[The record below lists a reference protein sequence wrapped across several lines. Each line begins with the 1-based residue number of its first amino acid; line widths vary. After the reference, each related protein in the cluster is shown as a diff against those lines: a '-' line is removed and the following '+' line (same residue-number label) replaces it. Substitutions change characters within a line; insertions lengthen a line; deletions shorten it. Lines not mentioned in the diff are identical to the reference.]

1 MNDTTKKI
9 IDFLKNMKYDRL
21 PPTTQNHATRA
32 IIDATG
38 CILAGI
44 DTPVGQGIGRVGV
57 KFPHPEG
64 STIIGTSADISPFIA
79 AMANS
84 FRANALD
91 GDDGHRASRLHA
103 GGVIIPATMAAC
115 EQKDCSGARFIEAV
129 VLGYELGHRAGIV
142 SQKDNTYFG
151 SAYGA
156 TYGAAAAAAHILGLS
171 PDETISA
178 LGICEMHA
186 PNCLLMGWI
195 TSRRIPM
202 IKEGMGWSAA
212 TGLMAAYLAQEG
224 VTGTLTLYADAK
236 EISRIDRL
244 GQDYELERNYYKPF
258 PSCRWSHS
266 PLESLLKLMR
276 DHSLTAEQVFRIRVR
291 TFDKAARL
299 DNPEPRTAEDAQYS
313 IPFILATAVLE
324 GDFAPKHHHE
334 RYLFNETV
342 LSLSRKVE
350 VICDSELNRQY
361 PDYIISEVEVETL
374 DGKKYSLENK
384 IVLGDWVKPLS
395 DQQIDDKFRKFTDG
409 VIALE
414 QANDVLTR
422 IKELATH
429 KSAKG
434 FVSILHE
441 YASKQHGTGE

>member
-1 MNDTTKKI
+1 MTEI
-9 IDFLKNMKYDRL
+9 SLKMIHFIRGMKYDRL
-21 PPTTQNHATRA
+21 PATTRAHATRA
-32 IIDATG
+32 LIDALG
-38 CILAGI
+38 CMLAGI
-44 DTPVGQGIGRVGV
+44 DTPVGQGVGRVGL

-64 STIIGTSADISPFIA
+64 STIIGTSTDISPFIA

-103 GGVIIPATMAAC
+103 GGVIIPTALAAC
-115 EQKDCSGARFIEAV
+115 EQRDCSGDRFMEAL

-142 SQKDNTYFG
+142 SQRDTAYFG

-171 PDETISA
+171 AEETLSA

-224 VTGTLTLYADAK
+224 VTGTLTIYEDAG

-244 GQDYELERNYYKPF
+244 GQDFELEKNYYKPF

-266 PLESLLKLMR
+266 PLESLLGLIR
-276 DHSLTAEQVFRIRVR
+276 DHSLTADQVRRIRVR
-291 TFDKAARL
+291 TFDRAARL
-299 DNPEPRTAEDAQYS
+299 DNPRPRTAEDAQYS
-313 IPFILATAVLE
+313 IRFVLATALLE
-324 GDFAPKHHHE
+324 GDFGPRHQRE
-334 RYLFNETV
+334 QYLFDERILG
-342 LSLSRKVE
+342 LSKRIE
-350 VICDSELNRQY
+350 VIQDPELEPLY
-361 PDYIISEVEVETL
+361 PDYIISVLEVETL
-374 DGKKYSLENK
+374 GGKKYSRENK
-384 IVLGDWVKPLS
+384 IVLGDWPRPLS
-395 DQQIDDKFRKFTDG
+395 DQQIADKFRKFTEG
-409 VIALE
+409 LMSPK
-414 QANDVLTR
+414 QADDLLDR
-422 IKELATH
+422 IRGLPGSG
-429 KSAKG
+429 SAKDL
-434 FVSILHE
+434 VSFLHRC
-441 YASKQHGTGE
+441 AGKTA

>member
-1 MNDTTKKI
+1 MSETSEKI
-9 IDFLKNMKYDRL
+9 IDFIKGMKYNRL
-21 PPTTQNHATRA
+21 PGTTQHHAIRA

-38 CILAGI
+38 CMLAGI
-44 DTPVGQGIGRVGV
+44 ETPVGQGVGRVAI
-57 KFPHPEG
+57 KFPHPGG
-64 STIIGTSADISPFIA
+64 STIIGTSTDISPFIA

-103 GGVIIPATMAAC
+103 GGVIIPAAMAAC
-115 EQKDCSGARFIEAV
+115 EQRDCGGDRFIEAV

-142 SQKDNTYFG
+142 SQKGNAYFG
-151 SAYGA
+151 SAYGD
-156 TYGAAAAAAHILGLS
+156 TYGAAAAAAHILRLL
-171 PDETISA
+171 PEETVSA

-212 TGLMAAYLAQEG
+212 TGLMAACLAQEG
-224 VTGTLTLYADAK
+224 VTGTLTLYEDAK

-244 GQDYELERNYYKPF
+244 GQEYEVEKNYYKPY

-266 PLESLLKLMR
+266 PLESLLDLMKEYPLDADR
-276 DHSLTAEQVFRIRVR
+276 ISKIRVK

-313 IPFILATAVLE
+313 IPFVLATAILE
-324 GDFAPKHHHE
+324 GDFGPNHQRE
-334 RYLFNETV
+334 RYLFNERV

-350 VICDSELNRQY
+350 VICDPELNRQY
-361 PDYIISEVEVETL
+361 PDYIISVLEVETQ
-374 DGKKYSLENK
+374 DGKKYSKENR
-384 IVLGDWVKPLS
+384 IVIGDWVKPLS
-395 DQQIDDKFRKFTDG
+395 DQQIDDKFRKFTEG
-409 VIALE
+409 VITRG
-414 QANDVLTR
+414 QANDLLAR
-422 IKELATH
+422 IKGLATS

-434 FVSILHE
+434 FVTILHE
-441 YASKQHGTGE
+441 YASKAHGI

>member
-1 MNDTTKKI
+1 MNDTETTRRI
-9 IDFLKNMKYDRL
+9 INFINNMRYDRL
-21 PPTTQNHATRA
+21 PPAIQNQGARA

-38 CILAGI
+38 CLLAGI
-44 DTPVGQGIGRVGV
+44 HTPVGKGVGRVGV
-57 KFPHPEG
+57 KFPQPGG
-64 STIIGTSADISPFIA
+64 STLIGTSTNISPFIA

-91 GDDGHRASRLHA
+91 GDDGHRVSRLHA
-103 GGVIIPATMAAC
+103 GGVIIPAAMAAC

-142 SQKDNTYFG
+142 SQKDKAYLG

-171 PDETISA
+171 PEETVSA

-195 TSRRIPM
+195 TSRHIPM

-212 TGLMAAYLAQEG
+212 TGLMAAYLAEEG
-224 VTGTLTLYADAK
+224 VTGTLTLYEDAK

-266 PLESLLKLMR
+266 PLESLLELIR
-276 DHSLTAEQVFRIRVR
+276 ESSLTAEQVLRIKVR

-313 IPFILATAVLE
+313 IPFVLATALLE
-324 GDFAPKHHHE
+324 GDFAPKHHDE
-334 RYLFNETV
+334 RYLFDERI

-350 VICDSELNRQY
+350 VICDPELNRLY
-361 PDYIISEVEVETL
+361 PDYIVSVLEVETFV
-374 DGKKYSLENK
+374 GRKYLRENK
-384 IVLGDWVKPLS
+384 MVLGDWLKPLS

-409 VIALE
+409 VITLE
-414 QANDVLTR
+414 QANDILTR
-422 IKELATH
+422 IKELPTNQ
-429 KSAKG
+429 SAKG

-441 YASKQHGTGE
+441 YACKQS

>member
-1 MNDTTKKI
+1 MSETSEKI
-9 IDFLKNMKYDRL
+9 IDFIKGMRYDRL
-21 PPTTQNHATRA
+21 PGTTQRHAVRA

-38 CILAGI
+38 CMLAGI
-44 DTPVGQGIGRVGV
+44 ETPVGQGVGRVGI
-57 KFPHPEG
+57 KFPHPGG
-64 STIIGTSADISPFIA
+64 STLIGTSTDISPFIA

-103 GGVIIPATMAAC
+103 GGVIIPAALAAC
-115 EQKDCSGARFIEAV
+115 EQRDCDGDRFIEAV
-129 VLGYELGHRAGIV
+129 VLGYELGHRAGII
-142 SQKDNTYFG
+142 SQKDNVYFG

-156 TYGAAAAAAHILGLS
+156 TYGAAAAAAHILRLS
-171 PDETISA
+171 PEETVSA

-212 TGLMAAYLAQEG
+212 TGLMAVYLAQEG
-224 VTGTLTLYADAK
+224 VTGTLTLYEDAK

-244 GQDYELERNYYKPF
+244 GQEYEVEKNYYKPY

-266 PLESLLKLMR
+266 PLESLLDLMKEYPLDADR
-276 DHSLTAEQVFRIRVR
+276 ISKIRVK

-299 DNPEPRTAEDAQYS
+299 DTPEPRTAEDAQYS
-313 IPFILATAVLE
+313 IPFVLATAILE
-324 GDFAPKHHHE
+324 GDFGPSHHREHHLLDE
-334 RYLFNETV
+334 RV

-350 VICDSELNRQY
+350 VICDPELNRQY
-361 PDYIISEVEVETL
+361 PDYIISVLEVETK
-374 DGKKYSLENK
+374 DGKKYSKENK
-384 IVLGDWVKPLS
+384 VVIGDWVKPLS
-395 DQQIDDKFRKFTDG
+395 DQQIDDKFRKFTEG
-409 VIALE
+409 VIPLE
-414 QANDVLTR
+414 QANDLLAR
-422 IKELATH
+422 IKGLATN

-434 FVSILHE
+434 FVSTLHE
-441 YASKQHGTGE
+441 YVMKGFSG

>member
-1 MNDTTKKI
+1 MSETSEKI
-9 IDFLKNMKYDRL
+9 IDFIKSMRYDRL
-21 PPTTQNHATRA
+21 PGTTQRHAVRA

-38 CILAGI
+38 CMLAGI
-44 DTPVGQGIGRVGV
+44 ETPVGQGVGRVGV
-57 KFPHPEG
+57 KFPHPGG
-64 STIIGTSADISPFIA
+64 STLIGTSTDISPFIA

-103 GGVIIPATMAAC
+103 GGVIIPAAMAAC
-115 EQKDCSGARFIEAV
+115 EQNDCGGDRFIEAV

-142 SQKDNTYFG
+142 SQRDNTYFG

-156 TYGAAAAAAHILGLS
+156 TYGAAAAAAHILRLS
-171 PDETISA
+171 PEETVSA

-212 TGLMAAYLAQEG
+212 TGLMAVCLAQEG
-224 VTGTLTLYADAK
+224 VTGTLTLYEDAK

-244 GQDYELERNYYKPF
+244 GQEYEVEKNYYKPY

-266 PLESLLKLMR
+266 PLESLLDLMKEYPLDADR
-276 DHSLTAEQVFRIRVR
+276 ISKIRVR

-299 DNPEPRTAEDAQYS
+299 DTPEPRTAEDAQYS
-313 IPFILATAVLE
+313 IPFVLATAILE
-324 GDFAPKHHHE
+324 GDFGPSHHRE
-334 RYLFNETV
+334 RHLFDERV
-342 LSLSRKVE
+342 LSLSRRVE
-350 VICDSELNRQY
+350 VICDPELNRQY
-361 PDYIISEVEVETL
+361 PDFIISVLEVETK
-374 DGKKYSLENK
+374 DGKKYSKENK
-384 IVLGDWVKPLS
+384 VVIGDWVKPLS
-395 DQQIDDKFRKFTDG
+395 DQQIDDKFRKFTEG
-409 VIALE
+409 VIPLE
-414 QANDVLTR
+414 QANDLLVR
-422 IKELATH
+422 VKGLATN

-434 FVSILHE
+434 FVSTLHE
-441 YASKQHGTGE
+441 YVMKGFSG

>member
-1 MNDTTKKI
+1 MSETSEKI
-9 IDFLKNMKYDRL
+9 IDFIKGMRYDRL
-21 PPTTQNHATRA
+21 PGTTQIHAQRA

-38 CILAGI
+38 CMLAGI
-44 DTPVGQGIGRVGV
+44 ETPVGQGVGRVGI
-57 KFPHPEG
+57 KFPHPGG

-103 GGVIIPATMAAC
+103 GGVIIPAALAAC
-115 EQKDCSGARFIEAV
+115 EQHDCGGDRFIEAV

-142 SQKDNTYFG
+142 SQKDNAYFG

-156 TYGAAAAAAHILGLS
+156 TYGAAAAAAHILRLS
-171 PDETISA
+171 PEETVSA
-178 LGICEMHA
+178 LGICEMHS

-212 TGLMAAYLAQEG
+212 TGLMAVCLAQEG
-224 VTGTLTLYADAK
+224 VTGTLTLYEDAK

-244 GQDYELERNYYKPF
+244 GQEYEVEKNYYKPY

-266 PLESLLKLMR
+266 PLESLLDLMKEYPLDADR
-276 DHSLTAEQVFRIRVR
+276 ISKIRVR

-299 DNPEPRTAEDAQYS
+299 DTPEPRTAEDAQYS
-313 IPFILATAVLE
+313 IPFVLATAILE
-324 GDFAPKHHHE
+324 GDFGPSHHRE
-334 RYLFNETV
+334 RHLFDERV
-342 LSLSRKVE
+342 LSLSRRVE
-350 VICDSELNRQY
+350 VICDPELNRQY
-361 PDYIISEVEVETL
+361 PDYIISVLEVETK
-374 DGKKYSLENK
+374 DGKKYSKENK
-384 IVLGDWVKPLS
+384 VVIGDWVKPLS
-395 DQQIDDKFRKFTDG
+395 DQQIDDKFRKFTEG
-409 VIALE
+409 IIPLE
-414 QANDVLTR
+414 QANDLLVR
-422 IKELATH
+422 IKGLATN

-434 FVSILHE
+434 FVSTLHE
-441 YASKQHGTGE
+441 YVMKGLSG